1 MPEETYDPELAT
13 VESALASL
21 APSAGR
27 LDRDQLLFRAGQAS
41 ARQLRWP
48 WPVASALLAALAI
61 GLGVIAFWRSEPQ
74 RGERIVYVQVEP
86 PASSSRVVPGD
97 SSAVSA
103 GSETSVTDSPPS
115 SPISY
120 YRLEQVALRWGV
132 EGLPNPRT
140 DASSEIG
147 NEPERL
153 TGLRGEDG
161 LSLNPTP

>member
-48 WPVASALLAALAI
+48 WAVASALLAALAI

-97 SSAVSA
+97 SSA
-103 GSETSVTDSPPS
+103 
-115 SPISY
+115 
-120 YRLEQVALRWGV
+120 
-132 EGLPNPRT
+132 
-140 DASSEIG
+140 
-147 NEPERL
+147 
-153 TGLRGEDG
+153 
-161 LSLNPTP
+161 